1 MSDNFQILS
10 LDGGGVKGVFTA
22 AVLTV
27 IEEDLNVRVADHF
40 DLIAGTSTGG
50 IIAIGLGL
58 GLRPAEI
65 LNFYET
71 YGPKIFKN
79 YFGWTVLDWV
89 FRSKYPQDA
98 LKTSLRSADVFSDRL
113 FGSSSKR
120 LVIPSYSLTKDQP
133 YLFRTPHCEHLRQ
146 DWKIEAWKVA
156 LATSAAPTYFPV
168 CQEINGIRH
177 IDGGIWANNP
187 TMVGITEAY
196 RFLNM
201 PLDRISV
208 FNICPL
214 SDVRNR
220 PKWLSSAGIA
230 QWAFSGHITDVIMR
244 AQSTGVFN
252 QSINLLSQ
260 DQVFRVDPCVQGK
273 VFSLD
278 SAESIHEIAA
288 IGREVAR
295 HLVPDLK
302 TRFFGHLAAPYEP
315 IHAKEIRN

>member
-1 MSDNFQILS
+1 MADNFQILS

-27 IEEDLNVRVADHF
+27 IEEDLSVRVADHF

-79 YFGWTVLDWV
+79 YFGWTFLCWL

-98 LKTSLRSADVFSDRL
+98 LKASLRSDNVFGELL
-113 FGSSSKR
+113 FGASSKR

-146 DWKIEAWKVA
+146 DWKVEAWKVA

-187 TMVGITEAY
+187 TMVGITEAH
-196 RFLNM
+196 RFLNA
-201 PLDRISV
+201 PLDKISV

-220 PKWLSSAGIA
+220 PKWLSNAGIA
-230 QWAFSGHITDVIMR
+230 LWAIPGHITDVIMR
-244 AQSTGVFN
+244 SQSTGIFN
-252 QSINLLSQ
+252 QSSNLLA
-260 DQVFRVDPCVQGK
+260 DNQVFRLDPCVQGK
-273 VFSLD
+273 VYSLD
-278 SAESIHEIAA
+278 GAKSIQEITA

-295 HLVPDLK
+295 HLVPELK
-302 TRFFGHLAAPYEP
+302 NRFFGHLAAPYEP
-315 IHAKEIRN
+315 MYSKEMAN